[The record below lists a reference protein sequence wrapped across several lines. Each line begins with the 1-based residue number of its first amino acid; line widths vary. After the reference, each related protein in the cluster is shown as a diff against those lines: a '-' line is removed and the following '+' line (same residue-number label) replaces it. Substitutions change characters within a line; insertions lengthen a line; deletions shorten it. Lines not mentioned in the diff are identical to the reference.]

1 MSFDGIQ
8 RKKCFQWFVDLL
20 FRKWCF
26 PNGVRLQD
34 YLSMKHVRAW
44 VGYYKLSAHDSTKM
58 FSYHRKLFPP
68 RSPRFAAKAACG
80 NPQQQQQQQQGKK
93 KTTATTAIHGS
104 CITFLSAAFLAPKG
118 TGQPKLFPMGLF
130 AGTPCRNPKAHL
142 ESTDPR

>member
-93 KTTATTAIHGS
+93 NNSNNSDSWFMYYVPVCSFS
-104 CITFLSAAFLAPKG
+104 CPQGHRPTEAFSDG
-118 TGQPKLFPMGLF
+118 FICRY
-130 AGTPCRNPKAHL
+130 PCRNPKAHL